1 MVTRTT
7 RKPASSGAA
16 VKKTTPAR
24 KAAVKAPAKAAVK
37 AKPPSAPKPAPKP
50 APKVAAKP
58 KSSSAARPAKT
69 LPAKAAARPAA
80 KPAPGRS
87 RASSDELD
95 PARQLD
101 KLDADPPARSRS
113 ATRGPVA
120 AVQPVVPGLP
130 DDFFAS
136 YTGESLGDE
145 AMLAAAQDLGCELA
159 AIKAVAEVESRGA
172 GFDSTGRPTVLY
184 ERQVFSRQCTPKGR
198 FDSMPDISAPV
209 GYGRGNYGNTES
221 QWQKIAK
228 AYALDPV
235 AALKAPSWGIFQV
248 LGENHRACGYEH
260 VADFVRLMVTSQVG
274 HLQAFVSFIKANP
287 SLLKAIRARDWATF
301 ARWYNGKDYATYQY
315 DEKMAAAYARHAAGQ

>member
-1 MVTRTT
+1 MATRTI
-7 RKPASSGAA
+7 RKPASGAAA

-24 KAAVKAPAKAAVK
+24 KTPVKAPAKAAVK
-37 AKPPSAPKPAPKP
+37 AKPPSAPKPSPKP
-50 APKVAAKP
+50 ATKVAAKP
-58 KSSSAARPAKT
+58 KSSSAARPSKT
-69 LPAKAAARPAA
+69 LPAKTAARP
-80 KPAPGRS
+80 
-87 RASSDELD
+87 
-95 PARQLD
+95 
-101 KLDADPPARSRS
+101 
-113 ATRGPVA
+113 VA
-120 AVQPVVPGLP
+120 ALQPVVPGLP

-136 YTGESLGDE
+136 YTGESLSDE

-184 ERQVFSRQCTPKGR
+184 ERQIFSRQCTPKGR

-235 AALKAPSWGIFQV
+235 AALKAPSWGMFQV
-248 LGENHRACGYEH
+248 LGENHRACGYDH

-274 HLQAFVSFIKANP
+274 HLQVFVSFIKANP

-301 ARWYNGKDYATYQY
+301 ARWYNGKEYATFKY
-315 DEKMAAAYARHAAGQ
+315 DEKMAAAYAIHAAGH